1 MLIGS
6 ACEAGELYQAILR
19 GSPEEEI
26 ARLEKEK
33 KAVLKDVNLYG
44 GKLQNEGYLAK
55 APAKVIEKDKKTY
68 EEAKARLDKIN
79 EALDGLKK

>member
-1 MLIGS
+1 M
-6 ACEAGELYQAILR
+6 
-19 GSPEEEI
+19 
-26 ARLEKEK
+26 KKKK